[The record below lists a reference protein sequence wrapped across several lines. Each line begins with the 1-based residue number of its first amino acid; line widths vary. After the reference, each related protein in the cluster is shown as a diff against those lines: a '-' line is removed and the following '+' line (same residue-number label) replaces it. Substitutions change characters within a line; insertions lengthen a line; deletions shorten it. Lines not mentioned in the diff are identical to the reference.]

1 MERIPKNPKRGFTLL
16 EVVIALAVF
25 AFLIG
30 GLLGFLPWSVEGVSK
45 VKEQDTAYGL
55 VDSVNIELERMGFSM
70 VEASTNRLSG
80 LYSSF
85 DMPRESSMKLD
96 LLLVAR
102 REGGQVAFLNKL
114 LKGRVFQFSTVN

>member
-1 MERIPKNPKRGFTLL
+1 M
-16 EVVIALAVF
+16 
-25 AFLIG
+25 
-30 GLLGFLPWSVEGVSK
+30 EGVSK

-96 LLLVAR
+96 LYLWQ
-102 REGGQVAFLNKL
+102 EG
-114 LKGRVFQFSTVN
+114 KGGR